1 MFRLDSLEIK
11 DGMVMQDNKNII
23 IVVLSILL
31 IISVLLCVKSTF
43 KNNENKSNFVATEQG
58 KNKTEIKNKDNNEKY
73 VVGRTEKVNYEK
85 LVKEFIGN
93 NTEDKLEIKEN
104 YFDDNYN
111 SNVLFKANL
120 GIAEQKTLDGKKP
133 SKDYGEIRIEEAEK
147 RNEDM
152 IRKLGIDELQTKKF
166 ELNSS
171 PYQKNRGKSSIIF
184 SFKGMKKIEEKTYE
198 VIFKVYY
205 YPGNKPNYCSNF
217 INGFE
222 LNIIEKKLE

>member
-1 MFRLDSLEIK
+1 
-11 DGMVMQDNKNII
+11 MQDNKNIV

-31 IISVLLCVKSTF
+31 IISVLLCVKNTV
-43 KNNENKSNFVATEQG
+43 KNKENESNMVTTSQE
-58 KNKTEIKNKDNNEKY
+58 KKKTEIKNKDNNEKY
-73 VVGRTEKVNYEK
+73 VVAKNEKVDYEK
-85 LVKEFIGN
+85 LVKDFIGN

-104 YFDDNYN
+104 YFDDNYH

-120 GIAEQKTLDGKKP
+120 GIAELKTLDGKKP

-152 IRKLGIDELQTKKF
+152 IRKLGIEELQSKKF

-184 SFKGMKKIEEKTYE
+184 SFDGMKKIEDKTYQ
-198 VIFKVYY
+198 VICRTYY
-205 YPGNKPNYCSNF
+205 YPGSKKNYCTDF

-222 LNIIEKKLE
+222 LTVIEKNIE